1 MFIVPF
7 TGSPMQAE
15 LRQGGEMPLEG
26 WYAPAY
32 GSKVPAPMV
41 RYSVTAPF
49 PLRIVTLLYPMPSR
63 DFAIPDV
70 VVDSS
75 DGGRPGRVM
84 LRDRNEMIVI
94 GDHTIAVEEM

>member
-7 TGSPMQAE
+7 SGSPMQAE
-15 LRQGGEMPLEG
+15 LRQGEEMPLQG

-32 GSKVPAPMV
+32 GRQVSAPMV
-41 RYSVTAPF
+41 CYSVSAPF
-49 PLRIVTLLYPMPSR
+49 PVRIVTLLYPMPNR
-63 DFAIPDV
+63 TFAIPDV
-70 VVDSS
+70 VVDAPDS
-75 DGGRPGRVM
+75 GRPGRIM